1 MTAKLNGIDAGST
14 KWATGSPPHIRGP
27 WETAII
33 ELAER
38 GDSKFVAI
46 LRDHVK
52 RGTIKGERALAV
64 LRKPDENE
72 AAA

>member
-27 WETAII
+27 WETGII

-38 GDSKFVAI
+38 GDSRFLAI
-46 LRDHVK
+46 LREHVK
-52 RGTIKGERALAV
+52 RGTIKGERAMAALHQ
-64 LRKPDENE
+64 PDENE
-72 AAA
+72 ITA